1 MAHQSIYINMKLSQ
15 TQIALASCTENQPMI
30 EEHGIDHDAEDDNEL
45 NSEDDVPGPDH
56 EENDE

>member
-1 MAHQSIYINMKLSQ
+1 MLIDGASIYIS
-15 TQIALASCTENQPMI
+15 NQPMI